1 MVDLCCYMA
10 ETNNHIVKQLSYNS
24 KNNNKIKKEDW
35 LDRVTSLEWDAAQR
49 EIEIEKCK
57 EKISVS

>member
-1 MVDLCCYMA
+1 MA

>member
-24 KNNNKIKKEDW
+24 KNNNKENKERTLTRQSIFFRMRCCSERNREDARKKF
-35 LDRVTSLEWDAAQR
+35 Q
-49 EIEIEKCK
+49 
-57 EKISVS
+57 